1 MKVGLI
7 IDIAILVILVI
18 CGWNGFKN
26 GIIRGICGIIAVI
39 LALYGASVVFK
50 MYSNEFT
57 SMLKPFVG
65 GMIDRSMAKVLGTY
79 AGEEGE
85 GDTSDPSAIIV
96 QNEKNVYEVSF
107 ATLRDLGLSTNAA
120 DELAVDVAEGV
131 SAVGRNMNQYL
142 TKLLCQ
148 RVSYVCVFL
157 LAFIILGAILGIIGN
172 TLDIVFSL
180 PGLGIVDSVGGAIF
194 GVVKG
199 LLIIF
204 AIAMFLRYTGLL
216 LKENVI
222 GQSIVVSKL
231 LNNNPLANLIGI

>member
-39 LALYGASVVFK
+39 LALYGASVVSK

-96 QNEKNVYEVSF
+96 QCTMSPLPPCGIWGCPPMPPTSWPTRWQT
-107 ATLRDLGLSTNAA
+107 A
-120 DELAVDVAEGV
+120 
-131 SAVGRNMNQYL
+131 SA
-142 TKLLCQ
+142 
-148 RVSYVCVFL
+148 
-157 LAFIILGAILGIIGN
+157 
-172 TLDIVFSL
+172 
-180 PGLGIVDSVGGAIF
+180 
-194 GVVKG
+194 
-199 LLIIF
+199 
-204 AIAMFLRYTGLL
+204 
-216 LKENVI
+216 
-222 GQSIVVSKL
+222 
-231 LNNNPLANLIGI
+231 PLAGI